1 LWTLEFRRDGC
12 HQNDDNP
19 PNSLARP
26 NLAGNA
32 SVIASRLLILSVAV
46 AGAAVLAP
54 ARADAQWWRS
64 GPRDFEECADIA
76 EKAKTKEDKTSQL
89 ADCNAK
95 FAGRR
100 KAGGGYTYYDFL
112 QDRSFDIAGPNPTQ
126 EEQKKID
133 QEYARYLEKQRREN
147 MSAALAL
154 KQQQEAQAQQPPMQP
169 PAQPSIQKVTLR
181 TETARVPVPVA
192 SPVKRAERIRAAKCA
207 KDSFSC
213 DWPRVSASWN
223 EFKKI
228 FAPQPPAP
236 PAKPKQ
242 RS

>member
-1 LWTLEFRRDGC
+1 M
-12 HQNDDNP
+12 
-19 PNSLARP
+19 
-26 NLAGNA
+26 
-32 SVIASRLLILSVAV
+32 IASRLLMLSVAA

-54 ARADAQWWRS
+54 ARVDAQWWR
-64 GPRDFEECADIA
+64 GTPRDFEECADVA

-89 ADCNAK
+89 GDCNAK

-100 KAGGGYTYYDFL
+100 KPGGGYTYYDFL
-112 QDRSFDIAGPNPTQ
+112 QDRSFDISGPNPTP

-133 QEYARYLEKQRREN
+133 QEYARYLEKQRRES
-147 MSAALAL
+147 MTAALAL
-154 KQQQEAQAQQPPMQP
+154 KQQQEAQVQLPPMQSP
-169 PAQPSIQKVTLR
+169 PQPDVQKVTLR
-181 TETARVPVPVA
+181 TDTVRVPVPVA

-236 PAKPKQ
+236 PAKAKQ